1 LRRGLLLLVLTAAFG
16 PATAAARAATVDVV
30 VTMKEPSLARAV
42 SQSRALSA
50 SAKKRRLSLSSPTS
64 AAHLRWLAAEQDA
77 LAMRIERTIPEARV
91 RWRYRIVL
99 NALAVSLPEERLGAL
114 ARLPGVVGVLHG
126 TRYSAAAG
134 SSGST
139 GTLAAAPAAALAGNG
154 EGLKIAILDDG
165 VDQRHPFFDS
175 AGYAYPA
182 GFPKGNT
189 AFTTP
194 KVIVARAFMPASPRW
209 KNAARPFD
217 AQLSGHAT
225 HVAGIAAGNANTT
238 AVGRGTTIS
247 GIAPRA
253 YIGNYKVLTIPTA
266 SGLGLNGNSP
276 EIAAGIEAAVA
287 DGMDV
292 INLSLGEP
300 EVEPTRDLVTRAVDG
315 AVDAGV
321 VVSIAAG
328 NDGDSFGGGSVSSPG
343 SAAKA
348 ITAAALATRTDVAGF
363 SSTGP
368 TPLSLRLKPDLA
380 APGVEIL
387 SSVPERD
394 GLWARFSG
402 TSMAAP
408 HVAGLA
414 ALLLERHPGWTPIQ
428 VKSALVQTA
437 APIGAQPTRAGAG
450 VADLARAVD
459 PLLFAS
465 PTSVSFGLLARG
477 ATSAQTVD
485 LGDAGGGSGV
495 WSLTVDSPAD
505 PNVVVTGPG
514 VATVPGRIALSV
526 TAAGSAAPAAHAG
539 FVTLARGGEVRR
551 IPYWLRVTAARLAGH
566 KATALPRPGVYRGNT
581 AGKPSLVDRYRYPE
595 RGSSFPGPEHVFRV
609 TLARP
614 AANFGVVLIARG
626 PGVRVEPRI
635 TAAGNEDRLVGY
647 ASLPFDLNP
656 YQPSFGTFRPAAGAL
671 LPSAGSYD
679 VVFDTLSRAEAG
691 RFTFRFWVNDTKPPA
706 LRPLSRAVRRGAPL
720 RLRATDPGGSGIDQ
734 ASLDAR
740 VNGRRRSARL
750 RGNVLSIDTRGL
762 RIGTHRLVVRLS
774 DYQETRNNE
783 NVSRILP
790 NTRTLSLRFRVTR

>member
-1 LRRGLLLLVLTAAFG
+1 
-16 PATAAARAATVDVV
+16 
-30 VTMKEPSLARAV
+30 MEEPSLARAV

-50 SAKKRRLSLSSPTS
+50 SAKQRRLSLSSPTS
-64 AAHLRWLAAEQDA
+64 AAHLRLLAAEQDA
-77 LAMRIERTIPEARV
+77 LAARIERTVPGARV

-99 NALAVSLPEERLGAL
+99 SGLAVSLPEGRLGAL
-114 ARLPGVVGVLHG
+114 ARVPGVAGVLRA
-126 TRYSAAAG
+126 TRYSATTG

-139 GTLAAAPAAALAGNG
+139 AAVAAAPAAALAGNG

-165 VDQRHPFFDS
+165 VDQRHPFFDP

-194 KVIVARAFMPASPRW
+194 KVIVARAFVPASPRW
-209 KNAARPFD
+209 KNASLPFD
-217 AQLSGHAT
+217 PQLSGHAT

-238 AVGRGTTIS
+238 AAGRGTTVS

-253 YIGNYKVLTIPTA
+253 YLGNYKVLTIPTA

-328 NDGDSFGGGSVSSPG
+328 NDGDSFGAGSVSSPG

-348 ITAAALATRTDVAGF
+348 ITAAALATRTEVAGF

-387 SSVPERD
+387 SSVPARD

-408 HVAGLA
+408 YVSGLA
-414 ALLLERHPGWTPIQ
+414 ALLLEQHPGWTPLQ

-437 APIGAQPTRAGAG
+437 APISAQPTRAGAG

-459 PLLFAS
+459 PLLFVN
-465 PTSVSFGLLARG
+465 PTSVSFGLLERD
-477 ATSAQTVD
+477 ATSSQTVD
-485 LGDAGGGSGV
+485 LDDAGGGIGI
-495 WSLTVDSPAD
+495 WSVAVDSPAD
-505 PNVVVTGPG
+505 PAVVVAAPAA
-514 VATVPGRIALSV
+514 ATVPGRIALSATV
-526 TAAGSAAPAAHAG
+526 AASAAPAAHAG
-539 FVTLARGGEVRR
+539 FLTLTRGGEVRR

-566 KATALPRPGVYRGNT
+566 RATSLPRPGVYRGNT

-595 RGSSFPGPEHVFRV
+595 RGSSFLGPEQVFRV

-614 AANFGVVLIARG
+614 AANFGVAVLTRAR
-626 PGVRVEPRI
+626 GVRVEPRI
-635 TAAGNEDRLVGY
+635 TFAGSEDRLVGY
-647 ASLPFDLNP
+647 SSLPFDINP
-656 YQPSFGTFRPAAGAL
+656 YQPSFGSSRLAAGAL
-671 LPSAGSYD
+671 LPRAGSYD
-679 VVFDTLSRAEAG
+679 VVFDTPSRAEAG
-691 RFTFRFWVNDTKPPA
+691 RFTFRFWVDDTKPPA
-706 LRPLSRAVRRGAPL
+706 LRPLGRAVRQGAPL
-720 RLRATDPGGSGIDQ
+720 RLRATDPGGSGIDP

-740 VNGRRRSARL
+740 VNGRARRATI
-750 RGNVLSIDTRGL
+750 RGSVLSIDTRGL
-762 RIGTHRLVVRLS
+762 RVGTHRLVVRIS

-790 NTRTLSLRFRVTR
+790 NTRTLSLGFRVTR

>member
-1 LRRGLLLLVLTAAFG
+1 LRRGLLLLVLIAALG
-16 PATAAARAATVDVV
+16 PAAAAARAATVEVV
-30 VTMKEPSLARAV
+30 VTMKEPALARAV
-42 SQSRALSA
+42 SESRALSA
-50 SAKKRRLSLSSPTS
+50 STKQRRLSLSTPTS
-64 AAHLRWLAAEQDA
+64 AAHLRLLAARQDA
-77 LAMRIERTIPEARV
+77 LVARIERRVPGARV

-99 NALAVSLPEERLGAL
+99 SGLAVSLPEERLGAL
-114 ARLPGVVGVLHG
+114 ARVPGVAGVLRA
-126 TRYSAAAG
+126 TRYSPAAG

-139 GTLAAAPAAALAGNG
+139 AALAASSLAGNG

-165 VDQRHPFFDS
+165 VDQRHPFFDP
-175 AGYAYPA
+175 AAYAYPA

-194 KVIVARAFMPASPRW
+194 KVIVARAFAPASPRW
-209 KNAARPFD
+209 RNAALPFD
-217 AQLSGHAT
+217 GRLSGHAT

-238 AVGRGTTIS
+238 AVGRGTTVS

-253 YIGNYKVLTIPTA
+253 YLGNYKVLTIPTA

-300 EVEPTRDLVTRAVDG
+300 EVEPTRDLVTQAVDG

-328 NDGDSFGGGSVSSPG
+328 NDGDSFGAGSVSSPG

-348 ITAAALATRTDVAGF
+348 ITAAALVTRTEVAGF

-387 SSVPERD
+387 SSVPARD
-394 GLWARFSG
+394 GLWARFTG

-408 HVAGLA
+408 YVSGLA
-414 ALLLERHPGWTPIQ
+414 ALLLEQHPNWTPLQ

-437 APIGAQPTRAGAG
+437 APISAQPTRAGAG
-450 VADLARAVD
+450 VADVARAAD

-465 PTSVSFGLLARG
+465 PTGVSFGLLARG

-495 WSLTVDSPAD
+495 WSVAVDSPAD
-505 PNVVVTGPG
+505 PNVAVTAPSL
-514 VATVPGRIALSV
+514 ATVPGRIALSATV
-526 TAAGSAAPAAHAG
+526 AASAAPAAHAG
-539 FVTLARGGEVRR
+539 FLTLTRAGQARR

-566 KATALPRPGVYRGNT
+566 EATALPRPGIYRGNT
-581 AGKPSLVDRYRYPE
+581 AGRPSLVDRYRYPE
-595 RGSSFPGPEHVFRV
+595 RGSSFPGPEQVFRV

-614 AANFGVVLIARG
+614 AANFGVAVLTRAR
-626 PGVRVEPRI
+626 GVRVEPRI
-635 TAAGNEDRLVGY
+635 TIAGNEDRLVGY

-656 YQPSFGTFRPAAGAL
+656 YQSSFGSSRPAAGAL
-671 LPSAGSYD
+671 LPRAGSYD
-679 VVFDTLSRAEAG
+679 VVFDTPSRAEAG
-691 RFTFRFWVNDTKPPA
+691 SFTFRFWVNDTKPPA
-706 LRPLSRAVRRGAPL
+706 LRPVSRAVKQGAPL
-720 RLRATDPGGSGIDQ
+720 RLRATDPGGSGIDP
-734 ASLDAR
+734 ASLHVR
-740 VNGRRRSARL
+740 VNGRARRGTI
-750 RGNVLSIDTRGL
+750 RGSMLSVDTRGL
-762 RIGTHRLVVRLS
+762 RIGTHRLVVRVS

-783 NVSRILP
+783 NVPRILP
-790 NTRTLSLRFRVTR
+790 NTRTLSLSFRVTR